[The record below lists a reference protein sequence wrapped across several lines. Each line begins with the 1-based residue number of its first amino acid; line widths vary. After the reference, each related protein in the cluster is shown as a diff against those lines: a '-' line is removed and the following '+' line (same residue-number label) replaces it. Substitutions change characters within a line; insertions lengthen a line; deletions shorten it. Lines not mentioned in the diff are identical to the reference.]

1 MHCIFRKRPIYCF
14 LKVTTREYA
23 AIVRKKLRHFFER
36 KRIYGPVE
44 YRKFKGQSEKVYR
57 RRQKACV
64 ALAVISGILLF
75 CGLLYLVYRFLAPKY
90 MDEYDDFD
98 DEEEFENEE

>member
-1 MHCIFRKRPIYCF
+1 MDQWNIES
-14 LKVTTREYA
+14 LKDRA
-23 AIVRKKLRHFFER
+23 
-36 KRIYGPVE
+36 
-44 YRKFKGQSEKVYR
+44 RKFTEEARNLSSDLQYALRRKEKEEKNGIAE
-57 RRQKACV
+57 KACV
-64 ALAVISGILLF
+64 VLAVISGILLF

>member
-1 MHCIFRKRPIYCF
+1 MDQWNIESLKDRARTFTEDARHLSSDLQYALIRRK
-14 LKVTTREYA
+14 
-23 AIVRKKLRHFFER
+23 
-36 KRIYGPVE
+36 
-44 YRKFKGQSEKVYR
+44 EKEEKNGIAE
-57 RRQKACV
+57 KACV

>member
-1 MHCIFRKRPIYCF
+1 MDQWNIES
-14 LKVTTREYA
+14 LKDRA
-23 AIVRKKLRHFFER
+23 
-36 KRIYGPVE
+36 
-44 YRKFKGQSEKVYR
+44 RKFTEKEEKNGIAE
-57 RRQKACV
+57 KACV

-98 DEEEFENEE
+98 DEEELENEE

>member
-1 MHCIFRKRPIYCF
+1 MDQWNIES
-14 LKVTTREYA
+14 LKDRA
-23 AIVRKKLRHFFER
+23 
-36 KRIYGPVE
+36 
-44 YRKFKGQSEKVYR
+44 RKFTEDARYLSSDLQYALRRKEKEEKNGIAE
-57 RRQKACV
+57 KACV

-98 DEEEFENEE
+98 DEEELENEE